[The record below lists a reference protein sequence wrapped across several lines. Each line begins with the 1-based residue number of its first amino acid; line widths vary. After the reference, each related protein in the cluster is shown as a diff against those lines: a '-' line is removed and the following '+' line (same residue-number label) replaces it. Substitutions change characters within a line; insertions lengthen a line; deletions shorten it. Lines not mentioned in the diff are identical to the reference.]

1 MIFEKFKLDLKN
13 CIQSFLT
20 DGDKD
25 LVLSLLNTTE
35 RQHYENDFKVIVDTI
50 IREVLLLTL
59 ASEKESD
66 YEKLKRLLELS
77 ISLAKIEYCSINTP
91 IVLLS
96 ELLDCCTLKE
106 CELLFSLIDDNI
118 YIWKEDFFFK
128 NVKNQLLRTCN
139 DLLRRL
145 SRNQNTV
152 FCGRILIFLANFFP
166 LFERSGLNLTSEFN
180 QDNSTSYS
188 LQEDEELEENLP
200 DDDDKNVTD
209 EKEVDRIKVDMNFYK
224 KFWQL
229 QEYFRNPT
237 ISYQRNNFKNFQN
250 YCNEV
255 LSVFA
260 GYKIDPNSCFYFQ
273 ALGLDN
279 SNHNNDDKSIFFVK
293 YLTNQKL
300 LELQLSDSNFRRHIL
315 IQILIVFQYF
325 TSNVKFRVLENASMN
340 DEQLSWI
347 NNIRI
352 KVHQLIEETPPNG
365 KEVRKVIEH
374 LLNREEFWNN
384 WKNEGCCELKQIDEP
399 EDVRKRTA
407 DYIAST
413 YVVSQKRA
421 RLGEHVRNAINNNK
435 ILIGNAELN
444 RLWNFCPDNL
454 DACRSEKR
462 IFTPKLEQFFEP
474 LLKRPSE
481 ERQFYCS
488 DPNYCWKSL
497 RLLCQKSN
505 YFFVPSNQV
514 VKPVADYLEGVI
526 EKLAKDYNFSTP
538 KIQNSNNNNNN
549 GNSNNLNNNNND
561 DNKTETE
568 DISDDELL
576 KNVDSNSVRSNE
588 DDTMDDMD
596 MNVNDSNNNDNNTNN
611 ADDVITNNIIDQI
624 SIKIQDLWDELSP
637 LFGFTDDELEYIKEC
652 YPDRVARIKHLITI
666 WKDEQGPEEGNL
678 KKLQKI
684 INSIKPDM
692 TIINC

>member
-1 MIFEKFKLDLKN
+1 MPKRKQKGLVLLSYSDSEHEEEDQDDDEQHDYEDLKSN
-13 CIQSFLT
+13 DESNEHFNDDNVGGGEQQSNKLVENEKKIYFEDIYGDRDLSILEFHQSLLGKADADDIQIPAATRTPCPNELQNQIENLYEKVKEGYDLIHAIQKRKSMRNPSIYEKMISYCEINEMATNYPKEIYDPEPFLQAQSFYEELSRQQ
-20 DGDKD
+20 KEEMEKHR
-25 LVLSLLNTTE
+25 VLSELNTSE
-35 RQHYENDFKVIVDTI
+35 RQHYENDHKVIVDTI
-50 IREVLLLTL
+50 LREVLILTL
-59 ASEKESD
+59 SSESESD
-66 YEKLKRLLELS
+66 YEKLKRLLQLS
-77 ISLAKIEYCSINTP
+77 IALAKSEHCSINTP

-118 YIWKEDFFFK
+118 HIWKEEFFFK

-188 LQEDEELEENLP
+188 LQEDEELDETVTSM
-200 DDDDKNVTD
+200 DDDNDKS
-209 EKEVDRIKVDMNFYK
+209 EKEADRIKVDMNFYK

-237 ISYQRNNFKNFQN
+237 ISYQRNNFKNFQS

-255 LSVFA
+255 LSVFS

-279 SNHNNDDKSIFFVK
+279 NSNDDNKTIFFVK
-293 YLTNQKL
+293 FLTNQKL

-325 TSNVKFRVLENASMN
+325 TSNVKFRLLDNGSLNE
-340 DEQLSWI
+340 EQLAWI

-365 KEVRKVIEH
+365 KEVRKVIQH

-384 WKNEGCCELKQIDEP
+384 WKNEGCSELKQIDEP
-399 EDVRKRTA
+399 EDVRQRTA

-413 YVVSQKRA
+413 YTVSQKRA

-454 DACRSEKR
+454 DACRSPKR
-462 IFTPKLEQFFEP
+462 IFTPSIEQFFQP
-474 LLKRPSE
+474 LLKRPAE
-481 ERQFYCS
+481 ERQFYC
-488 DPNYCWKSL
+488 
-497 RLLCQKSN
+497 
-505 YFFVPSNQV
+505 
-514 VKPVADYLEGVI
+514 G
-526 EKLAKDYNFSTP
+526 
-538 KIQNSNNNNNN
+538 
-549 GNSNNLNNNNND
+549 
-561 DNKTETE
+561 
-568 DISDDELL
+568 
-576 KNVDSNSVRSNE
+576 
-588 DDTMDDMD
+588 
-596 MNVNDSNNNDNNTNN
+596 
-611 ADDVITNNIIDQI
+611 
-624 SIKIQDLWDELSP
+624 
-637 LFGFTDDELEYIKEC
+637 
-652 YPDRVARIKHLITI
+652 
-666 WKDEQGPEEGNL
+666 
-678 KKLQKI
+678 
-684 INSIKPDM
+684 
-692 TIINC
+692 